1 MPLIESEQHTG
12 NRWAGL
18 KADRDGDILDGD
30 GDILGIITKGLRA
43 ELTGFGNHR
52 VGYVVDERG
61 ERVGENYAR
70 RAKSA

>member
-12 NRWAGL
+12 NRWAG
-18 KADRDGDILDGD
+18 DRDGDILDGD

-43 ELTGFGNHR
+43 QLTGFGIDR

-61 ERVGENYAR
+61 ERVGEAMLAEQSRLNR
-70 RAKSA
+70 S